1 MGLDMYL
8 EHIHRNA
15 DEYRNVN
22 LDDFDVNSKLYKTLA
37 PYFHQCGSELYSW
50 TSLFEEVGYWRKAN
64 AIHKWFVEN
73 VQNGE
78 DDCGRYEVSKE
89 QLEELLDVCKEVLD
103 KVVMAPGKIVNG
115 QRFTKNGCEDI
126 LEDMRNTNRIYE
138 ILDALRQ
145 AWEKYP
151 DWRFF
156 QLVCNLQK
164 YVSGDD
170 VGGDC
175 FYVEDDKALEA
186 IKKMF
191 ALEEDN
197 S

>member
-1 MGLDMYL
+1 
-8 EHIHRNA
+8 
-15 DEYRNVN
+15 
-22 LDDFDVNSKLYKTLA
+22 
-37 PYFHQCGSELYSW
+37 
-50 TSLFEEVGYWRKAN
+50 
-64 AIHKWFVEN
+64 
-73 VQNGE
+73 
-78 DDCGRYEVSKE
+78 
-89 QLEELLDVCKEVLD
+89 
-103 KVVMAPGKIVNG
+103 
-115 QRFTKNGCEDI
+115 
-126 LEDMRNTNRIYE
+126 MRNINRIYE

-145 AWEKYP
+145 TWEKYP

-170 VGGDC
+170 IGGDC

-197 S
+197 SLDVICKKPIPTEMEQLAIDYALACGYHWLAKDKDGSVYTYKKKPYKDTSIEAWGDSANDYTNNIFEIELPISFLSWEDDEPYYIGD

>member
-1 MGLDMYL
+1 
-8 EHIHRNA
+8 
-15 DEYRNVN
+15 
-22 LDDFDVNSKLYKTLA
+22 
-37 PYFHQCGSELYSW
+37 
-50 TSLFEEVGYWRKAN
+50 
-64 AIHKWFVEN
+64 
-73 VQNGE
+73 
-78 DDCGRYEVSKE
+78 
-89 QLEELLDVCKEVLD
+89 
-103 KVVMAPGKIVNG
+103 
-115 QRFTKNGCEDI
+115 
-126 LEDMRNTNRIYE
+126 MRNTNRIYE

-164 YVSGDD
+164 YVSGDV

>member
-1 MGLDMYL
+1 
-8 EHIHRNA
+8 
-15 DEYRNVN
+15 
-22 LDDFDVNSKLYKTLA
+22 
-37 PYFHQCGSELYSW
+37 
-50 TSLFEEVGYWRKAN
+50 
-64 AIHKWFVEN
+64 
-73 VQNGE
+73 
-78 DDCGRYEVSKE
+78 
-89 QLEELLDVCKEVLD
+89 
-103 KVVMAPGKIVNG
+103 
-115 QRFTKNGCEDI
+115 
-126 LEDMRNTNRIYE
+126 MRNTNRIYE
-138 ILDALRQ
+138 ILDALRH

>member
-1 MGLDMYL
+1 
-8 EHIHRNA
+8 
-15 DEYRNVN
+15 
-22 LDDFDVNSKLYKTLA
+22 
-37 PYFHQCGSELYSW
+37 
-50 TSLFEEVGYWRKAN
+50 
-64 AIHKWFVEN
+64 
-73 VQNGE
+73 
-78 DDCGRYEVSKE
+78 
-89 QLEELLDVCKEVLD
+89 
-103 KVVMAPGKIVNG
+103 
-115 QRFTKNGCEDI
+115 
-126 LEDMRNTNRIYE
+126 MRNTNRIYE

-156 QLVCNLQK
+156 QLVCNLQQ

-170 VGGDC
+170 VGCDC
-175 FYVEDDKALEA
+175 FYVEDDKTLEA